1 MNNIKSDL
9 TKMGIHMDIMVER
22 ALLIEQIRDMKPEHL
37 WRLHTYIKRIQ
48 EIEKGH
54 KLPLPIGVSDYCA
67 AVTSYYY
74 VDKTLMIK
82 DILDERSKVSLFL
95 RPRRF
100 GKTLNMD
107 MLKVF
112 FEKTE
117 QDTSIYFKDKQI
129 WNCGEKY
136 KNHQGKYP
144 LIFVTFKDVKFRTWA
159 QCMESI
165 AELMRIEFDRHG
177 VLLNSLKCSDSEK
190 NYFKNVL
197 YKKMTE
203 VELSNA
209 LSELS
214 RMLYKHYGVAPIMII
229 DEYDTPILQGHVHG
243 FYEDAVQFMRNLF
256 SGGLKDNHHL
266 SYGFLTGILRVAKES
281 IFSGMNNLK
290 VNSILDNRYAEYFGF
305 TTDEIR
311 EMCLYYDAH
320 DKYEE
325 IKEWYNGYLFGDEN
339 IYNPWSVIN
348 YFNNDCKPAPFW
360 VSTSSNEVIHEI
372 LAEATEDIYKNL
384 CLLLQGKTISTY
396 IDISVICPQIKENPS
411 SVYSFLL
418 VAGYLKLVT
427 INSCINDNYLCEV
440 ALPNKE
446 IACVYNKEILAN
458 LTSIIPQS
466 SAIAIQEAIY
476 QKKAELLKSCLTNF
490 LKYSVSYFDTEKEL
504 FYHGLL
510 LGLCAV
516 LDNRYFLSSNKEAG
530 DGRYDIALFPRERK
544 LPGII
549 IEIKVQKRCGV
560 KRLKAL
566 AEGALQQI
574 VEKNYDVQFDKLGVK
589 EVLHY
594 GVAFSGKKVE
604 VAEMQ
609 LYFNDVYEYT

>member
-1 MNNIKSDL
+1 MLIYLDDYTHKRILLYKEALKINKTDNEL
-9 TKMGIHMDIMVER
+9 TKLEIHIDIMVER
-22 ALLIEQIRDMKPEHL
+22 AMLIEEIQNMKPEHL
-37 WRLHTYIKRIQ
+37 WRLHTYVKRFH
-48 EIEKGH
+48 EIEKEH
-54 KLPLPIGVSDYCA
+54 KLPLPIGVSSYCA
-67 AVTSYYY
+67 ASSSYYY

-82 DILDERSKVSLFL
+82 DILDERSKASLFL

-117 QDTSIYFKDKQI
+117 QDTSIYFKDKKI

-144 LIFVTFKDVKFRTWA
+144 VIFVTFKDVKFRTWA
-159 QCMESI
+159 QCSESI

-177 VLLNSLKCSDSEK
+177 VLLNSLKCSESEK

-229 DEYDTPILQGHVHG
+229 DEYD
-243 FYEDAVQFMRNLF
+243 
-256 SGGLKDNHHL
+256 
-266 SYGFLTGILRVAKES
+266 
-281 IFSGMNNLK
+281 
-290 VNSILDNRYAEYFGF
+290 
-305 TTDEIR
+305 
-311 EMCLYYDAH
+311 AH

-325 IKEWYNGYLFGDEN
+325 IKEWYNGYCFGDVN

-348 YFNNDCKPAPFW
+348 YFNDCTPAPFW

-372 LAEATEDIYKNL
+372 LAEATDDIYKNL

-396 IDISVICPQIKENPS
+396 VDISVICPQVKDNPS

-418 VAGYLKLVT
+418 MAGYLKLVAM
-427 INSCINDNYLCEV
+427 NSCINGDHLCKV
-440 ALPNKE
+440 ALPNRE

-458 LTSIIPQS
+458 LTTIIPQS
-466 SAIAIQEAIY
+466 SAITIQEAIY
-476 QKKAELLKSCLTNF
+476 HQNAEVLKSCLINF
-490 LKYSVSYFDTEKEL
+490 LKHSVSYFDTEKEL

-516 LDNRYFLSSNKEAG
+516 LDNKYCLSSNKESC

-544 LPGII
+544 LPGIV
-549 IEIKVQKRCGV
+549 IEIKVQKRCGA
-560 KRLKAL
+560 KRLKVL

-574 VEKNYDVQFDKLGVK
+574 TEKNYDAQFDKLGVK

-594 GVAFSGKKVE
+594 GVAFSGKNVE

-609 LYFNDVYEYT
+609 LFI